1 VVNHGALRLLR
12 AFNKLHHVGLEGL
25 PVNTTSCPLLGPPC
39 TFCHKLCLA
48 KTKLRH
54 PFLKLHQACEC
65 HTQCTPY
72 NMPPILTRHTEP
84 PCLNWCAELRE
95 YLCGTG
101 VCLPSKKLISQ
112 WCQLLLQKGKAHV
125 LLLIR
130 WTPPTKGRVPAM
142 HLLAVWSC
150 AVHSFI

>member
-1 VVNHGALRLLR
+1 MLGWRGCLLTQPAALY
-12 AFNKLHHVGLEGL
+12 
-25 PVNTTSCPLLGPPC
+25 LGP
-39 TFCHKLCLA
+39 HA
-48 KTKLRH
+48 
-54 PFLKLHQACEC
+54 PFATNSVWQRLNSGIPSLKLHQACEC
-65 HTQCTPY
+65 HTQCAPY

-84 PCLNWCAELRE
+84 PCLNWCAELRK

-101 VCLPSKKLISQ
+101 VCLPSQMLISQ
-112 WCQLLLQKGKAHV
+112 WCQLFLQKGKAHV

-150 AVHSFI
+150 AVHSFVSNKRLP